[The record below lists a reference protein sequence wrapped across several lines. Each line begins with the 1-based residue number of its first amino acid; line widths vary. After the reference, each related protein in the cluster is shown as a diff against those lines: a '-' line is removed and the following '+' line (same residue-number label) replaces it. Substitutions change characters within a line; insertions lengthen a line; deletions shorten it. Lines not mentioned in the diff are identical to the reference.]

1 MEQRRKNLT
10 QLFIPICLETL
21 LYMLSGM
28 VDTLMLSSVN
38 DQAVGAVGTA
48 NTYIGIFIIM
58 FSVISS
64 GMVAV
69 MTQNIGAGRPGVAYQ
84 ARQLG
89 LTFNAVLGIIVS
101 LILTFGAGAILAG
114 VGVAD
119 ALMQPARTYLQIV
132 GGFCILNALIPICSS
147 YLRAFGFSKE
157 PLYASIIGNVINF
170 CLNAFFLFVLHKGV
184 AGVATATV
192 ISRIINLVIV
202 VLLGAVL
209 VKAKQHPERESN
221 RAVMGQ
227 IIRIGL
233 PSACETAIYNVSMTL
248 VIRFLNQMDAQGLN
262 VTARSYT
269 MQITNFSYCVGA
281 ALAQANAI
289 MTGWHIGAKEYDACD
304 RGTKKAAVI
313 GVIVAV
319 ILETVFTLCSG
330 WIMQLFSKD
339 PQMVS
344 LVGKLL
350 AIDIVLEI
358 GRVTNLVYGQALK
371 TSGDAVFPVV
381 MGVCFMICVRLGER
395 ICLESVWVFWP
406 WAHTSVWLV
415 MNASVPLVCTSAGRA
430 ESGKKRDWLN
440 PGSFVAPTG
449 TTWKNQSVGGNRKTD
464 LAGGDCTIGSAKHR
478 AYHIGKNC
486 RLQTG
491 GI

>member
-1 MEQRRKNLT
+1 
-10 QLFIPICLETL
+10 
-21 LYMLSGM
+21 
-28 VDTLMLSSVN
+28 
-38 DQAVGAVGTA
+38 
-48 NTYIGIFIIM
+48 
-58 FSVISS
+58 
-64 GMVAV
+64 
-69 MTQNIGAGRPGVAYQ
+69 
-84 ARQLG
+84 
-89 LTFNAVLGIIVS
+89 
-101 LILTFGAGAILAG
+101 
-114 VGVAD
+114 
-119 ALMQPARTYLQIV
+119 MQPARTYLQIV

-221 RAVMGQ
+221 RA
-227 IIRIGL
+227 
-233 PSACETAIYNVSMTL
+233 AIYNVSMTL

-319 ILETVFTLCSG
+319 ILETVFTLCPAGLCSC
-330 WIMQLFSKD
+330 
-339 PQMVS
+339 
-344 LVGKLL
+344 
-350 AIDIVLEI
+350 
-358 GRVTNLVYGQALK
+358 
-371 TSGDAVFPVV
+371 FPK
-381 MGVCFMICVRLGER
+381 IRR
-395 ICLESVWVFWP
+395 W
-406 WAHTSVWLV
+406 
-415 MNASVPLVCTSAGRA
+415 
-430 ESGKKRDWLN
+430 
-440 PGSFVAPTG
+440 
-449 TTWKNQSVGGNRKTD
+449 
-464 LAGGDCTIGSAKHR
+464 
-478 AYHIGKNC
+478 C
-486 RLQTG
+486 RLSVNFWQLTSYLR
-491 GI
+491 

>member
-89 LTFNAVLGIIVS
+89 LAFNAVLGVIMS
-101 LILTFGAGAILAG
+101 LFLSLGAGTILSG

-381 MGVCFMICVRLGER
+381 MGVCFMMLC
-395 ICLESVWVFWP
+395 
-406 WAHTSVWLV
+406 
-415 MNASVPLVCTSAGRA
+415 
-430 ESGKKRDWLN
+430 
-440 PGSFVAPTG
+440 
-449 TTWKNQSVGGNRKTD
+449 SVGGTYLFGIRLGL
-464 LAGGDCTIGSAKHR
+464 LAVGAYIGMAGDECVRAIGMYLRWKS
-478 AYHIGKNC
+478 GKWKEKGLVKS
-486 RLQTG
+486 R
-491 GI
+491 